1 MELVQFLNDE
11 LEEEIAMTW
20 SIEQAE
26 SLIASIEEPY
36 IKRQLQHMLD
46 EYYAKQH
53 NADRAR
59 AIEALKNERALI
71 QQRIDKLEGRQ

>member
-53 NADRAR
+53 NADRTR